1 MRTRGI
7 IVLVK
12 SNQQGSIQLIYLIMS
27 LKTCQKLYQNEKQ
40 PTLFLFTKPAISLLV
55 GYDLQP
61 TSISAKQNAALVIAH
76 CTSIIRS
83 LCSAPS
89 LCLSC
94 RAQQH
99 SSFIASQVLPVALQH
114 PVLHDELPVR
124 QLHLAPAGVHAAD
137 LRVPLHLQLCSHL
150 QHHVP
155 RVAAHLLLL

>member
-1 MRTRGI
+1 M
-7 IVLVK
+7 
-12 SNQQGSIQLIYLIMS
+12 
-27 LKTCQKLYQNEKQ
+27 
-40 PTLFLFTKPAISLLV
+40 
-55 GYDLQP
+55 
-61 TSISAKQNAALVIAH
+61 IAH

-155 RVAAHLLLL
+155 RVAAHLLLLWLRRAQPLQPRYSFTLSITPSFIHDAVGFGSVYHSFFWISIKNGKTIKWENCYYLVLYCSLFRF